1 MRIFNVGI
9 TCALSALA
17 LSGCA
22 HGQPIDTPLTPDA
35 VVSYRAVRAGELPVS
50 VADGVE
56 FCAGDGDVQ
65 VVSKQWRSTD
75 DWADKFRDRDLQQ
88 EARDLIGRD
97 PTLSGQSLSVRVHQ
111 GAAVISGTGQR
122 DVDAVA
128 AARDALAVAGI
139 IAVELQ
145 TTSLEAPVQPR
156 LVATLCQ

>member
-9 TCALSALA
+9 TGALSALA
-17 LSGCA
+17 LYGCA
-22 HGQPIDTPLTPDA
+22 HGQPIDTPLTPEA

-50 VADGVE
+50 AADGVQ

-65 VVSKQWRSTD
+65 VVSKHWRSTD

-97 PTLSGQSLSVRVHQ
+97 PTLTGQPVSVRVRE
-111 GAAVISGTGQR
+111 GAAIVSGTVQR
-122 DVDAVA
+122 DADAVA
-128 AARDALAVAGI
+128 AARDVLAVPGV

-145 TTSLEAPVQPR
+145 TTSLEAPAQPR